1 MESLNPNY
9 ADTWNNLGILLK
21 GIRKKKEAIKCFKKA
36 LEKNQFLEAKL
47 NLGLSFCE
55 EGKLRRV

>member
-1 MESLNPNY
+1 VESLNPNY

-36 LEKNQFLEAKL
+36 LEKNPVLRGKIKPWSFLL
-47 NLGLSFCE
+47 
-55 EGKLRRV
+55 